1 MLDLI
6 EIKTA
11 KSGKNNPSE
20 SLQADVY
27 RALFG
32 EPVKYNEFEIDV
44 GNKTVICLMHGFP
57 WHVVSKDESFDQ
69 HIGELWGWNP
79 LKVKNSG
86 RFGGG
91 WAFKFGITSNENFR
105 ELIIDVGI
113 GSIRLEIMGS
123 RRGFRA

>member
-1 MLDLI
+1 MFDLI

-11 KSGKNNPSE
+11 SSE
-20 SLQADVY
+20 PTDHSKSLQAKVY
-27 RALFG
+27 QALFG
-32 EPVKYNEFEIDV
+32 KPVSQNEFEFDV

-57 WHVVSKDESFDQ
+57 WHLVSKGESFDQ

-105 ELIIDVGI
+105 ELVIDVGI
-113 GSIRLEIMGS
+113 GSIRLEIMNS

>member
-11 KSGKNNPSE
+11 KSEKNDPTE
-20 SLQADVY
+20 SIQAVVY

-32 EPVKYNEFEIDV
+32 EPVKSNEFEFDV
-44 GNKTVICLMHGFP
+44 GNKTVICLMSGFP
-57 WHVVSKDESFDQ
+57 WHVVSKDEPFDK
-69 HIGELWGWNP
+69 HNGELWGWNP
-79 LKVKNSG
+79 LIVKNSG

-113 GSIRLEIMGS
+113 GSIRLEIMKS

>member
-11 KSGKNNPSE
+11 KRGKNNPSE

-44 GNKTVICLMHGFP
+44 GNKTVILPNAWLSLACGF
-57 WHVVSKDESFDQ
+57 
-69 HIGELWGWNP
+69 
-79 LKVKNSG
+79 
-86 RFGGG
+86 
-91 WAFKFGITSNENFR
+91 
-105 ELIIDVGI
+105 
-113 GSIRLEIMGS
+113 
-123 RRGFRA
+123 